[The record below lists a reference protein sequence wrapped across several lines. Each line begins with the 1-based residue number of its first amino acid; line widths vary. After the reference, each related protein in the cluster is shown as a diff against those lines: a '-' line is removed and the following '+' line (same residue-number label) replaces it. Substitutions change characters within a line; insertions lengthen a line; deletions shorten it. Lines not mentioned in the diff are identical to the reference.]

1 MENSE
6 LAGPGT
12 PQGTVFAEYD
22 FVAVDINL
30 PVGALLEMGAAAV
43 EMRDY
48 FESLA
53 EPVGS
58 LKDLAAVYPEEVAPT
73 LTTDVF
79 LELMAE
85 PGESREETIERLSIP
100 IEKRQWFVEAL
111 AIRRARNRL
120 RKAEKR
126 FAWRGMAARTLKP
139 VSFIMPW
146 LDLIGRL
153 RKATSSAPCS
163 TLSFPSCGGW
173 TS

>member
-1 MENSE
+1 MTENEES
-6 LAGPGT
+6 AGWGT
-12 PQGTVFAEYD
+12 PQSAVFDEYD
-22 FVAVDINL
+22 FASVDKNIAVDA
-30 PVGALLEMGAAAV
+30 VAELLNNPLV
-43 EMRDY
+43 EAP
-48 FESLA
+48 F
-53 EPVGS
+53 
-58 LKDLAAVYPEEVAPT
+58 AAVYPEEVAPA

-79 LELMAE
+79 LEVMAE
-85 PGESREETIERLSIP
+85 PGESREETIERLSTP
-100 IEKRQWFVEAL
+100 IEKREWFCKAL

-153 RKATSSAPCS
+153 RKATTSAPCS
-163 TLSFPSCGGW
+163 TFSFPSCGEW